1 MTGVSEESQRTC
13 NLKNKVYDA
22 DGLWLKYTFIAV
34 AIPALKG

>member
-1 MTGVSEESQRTC
+1 MEKRPRREFSRWGVRHQS
-13 NLKNKVYDA
+13 DA